1 MTYMC
6 KQSEDQDLIVLN
18 LHSIT
23 INKTLATTFMTVKVS
38 HNLNLMEQ
46 TPTQWN
52 QQLSKYIFSKVIEC
66 LQKSNTRMNTTY
78 SKNKSQI
85 YKVLF

>member
-1 MTYMC
+1 MC
-6 KQSEDQDLIVLN
+6 KQNEDQELIVLN
-18 LHSIT
+18 VHIIT
-23 INKTLATTFMTVKVS
+23 INKTLATAFMTVKVWQ
-38 HNLNLMEQ
+38 NLNLIEK

-66 LQKSNTRMNTTY
+66 FEKSNTQINTTH

>member
-1 MTYMC
+1 MF
-6 KQSEDQDLIVLN
+6 KQSEDQELIALN
-18 LHSIT
+18 VHSIT
-23 INKTLATTFMTVKVS
+23 INKTLATTFMTVKVWQ
-38 HNLNLMEQ
+38 NLNLIWK

-66 LQKSNTRMNTTY
+66 FEKSNTQINTTH

>member
-1 MTYMC
+1 MC

-38 HNLNLMEQ
+38 QNLNLMEK
-46 TPTQWN
+46 TPTQ
-52 QQLSKYIFSKVIEC
+52 
-66 LQKSNTRMNTTY
+66 
-78 SKNKSQI
+78 
-85 YKVLF
+85 

>member
-1 MTYMC
+1 MC
-6 KQSEDQDLIVLN
+6 KKSEDQDLIVLN

-38 HNLNLMEQ
+38 QNLNLMEK

-66 LQKSNTRMNTTY
+66 LEKSNTQINNTFE
-78 SKNKSQI
+78 KQI
-85 YKVLF
+85 ANL